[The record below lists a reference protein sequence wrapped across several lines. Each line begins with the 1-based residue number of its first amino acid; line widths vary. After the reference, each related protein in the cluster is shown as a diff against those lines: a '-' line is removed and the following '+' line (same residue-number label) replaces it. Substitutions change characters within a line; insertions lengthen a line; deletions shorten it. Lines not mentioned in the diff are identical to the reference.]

1 MSREL
6 CDGTTGEASQ
16 QVASHEG
23 LVVLDATGF
32 YSLRQVNCI
41 RNCKESTV
49 ACPSLPVSDGDLL
62 SSAGHRGA
70 VAARAVDCRE
80 LLEKVRRWSCVEA
93 VV

>member
-6 CDGTTGEASQ
+6 CDGTTGETSQ

-23 LVVLDATGF
+23 LIVFDATGF

-41 RNCKESTV
+41 SNCKESTV
-49 ACPSLPVSDGDLL
+49 AWPSLPVSDEDLL
-62 SSAGHRGA
+62 CSAGIRGA

-80 LLEKVRRWSCVEA
+80 LFEKVRRWSCVEA